1 MKHARSYSL
10 RFLSPVLFCLTC
22 IVLSSC
28 QNVTQT
34 ENEDYLTE
42 LPKNLTVDNSTPQ
55 TYEVSLHWN
64 NRDIDGALLNNNF
77 VKALYTRG
85 LEDGYVRWNDVQM
98 KNLTDTL
105 GVMRQIPELNGLQYK
120 IDGDN
125 FVKQEFYNNFPQQH
139 VDLIR
144 WFVQDGV
151 AIETY
156 GWMYFDSLKLNEVF
170 YPAYFQN
177 QRVDVENYVNFTNQ
191 SLSLHW
197 TGVSKRN
204 NETCAIIHYQAMYNN
219 IDANTDVMK
228 LSGRSMYWGDIW
240 VSLTDKH
247 IEYATMYEDV
257 VFKMTLKANNYEQRL
272 DLQREIIFKKI
283 N

>member
-1 MKHARSYSL
+1 MKRARLYFL
-10 RFLSPVLFCLTC
+10 RFFLLIVFYLTS
-22 IVLSSC
+22 IAFSAC
-28 QNVTQT
+28 QHVTQT
-34 ENEDYLTE
+34 VDEDYLTD
-42 LPKNLTVDNSTPQ
+42 LPKTLTVDNSTPQ

-64 NRDIDGALLNNNF
+64 NRDIDGVLINNNL

-98 KNLTDTL
+98 KNLMDTL
-105 GVMRQIPELNGLQYK
+105 GVMRQIPELNGLLYK
-120 IDGDN
+120 VDGDN
-125 FVKQEFYNNFPQQH
+125 FVKQEFYKNFPQQH

-177 QRVDVENYVNFTNQ
+177 QRIDIENYVNFTNQ
-191 SLSLHW
+191 SLSLRW

-228 LSGRSMYWGDIW
+228 LSGRSLYWGDIW
-240 VSLTDKH
+240 ISLTDKQ

-257 VFKMTLKANNYEQRL
+257 VFKMTLKANNLEQRL